1 MFVKKEFFSLKI
13 ERVFMS
19 RHSALEKFGRSGNPA
34 LNAAT
39 FSDAARQAPMDAG
52 NRATMSLEGTVN
64 KTGILL
70 LLVVLSGAW
79 TWNLFFESGNSA
91 TVMPMMLV
99 GGIGGFIFALVTIF
113 KKHWSG
119 ITAPIYAVLQ
129 GLFLGGISAIYE
141 SQFDGIV
148 VQAVGLTLGTLSSL
162 LVLYKTGI
170 VKPTENFRLM
180 VTSATMGI
188 GLLYLVS
195 MIMNMFGSS
204 IGFIHS
210 NGLFGIGFSLFVVAI
225 AALNLV
231 LDFDFIEQ
239 GSEQG
244 APKYMEWFGAFS
256 LMVTLIWL
264 YLEMLRLLAKM
275 RSR

>member
-1 MFVKKEFFSLKI
+1 
-13 ERVFMS
+13 MS
-19 RHSALEKFGRSGNPA
+19 NHKALEMFGRSGNPSLSA
-34 LNAAT
+34 ET
-39 FSDAARQAPMDAG
+39 FSSSAPDASFSTSAPP
-52 NRATMSLEGTVN
+52 ATMTLQGTVN

-70 LLVVLSGAW
+70 ALVVISASY
-79 TWNLFFESGNSA
+79 TWSMFFSSGNSA
-91 TVMPMMLV
+91 TVIPWA
-99 GGIGGFIFALVTIF
+99 IGGAVIGLILALVTMF
-113 KKHWSG
+113 KKQWSG
-119 ITAPIYAVLQ
+119 ITAPLYAIAE
-129 GLFLGGISAIYE
+129 GLFLGAISAIFEAQYP
-141 SQFDGIV
+141 GIV
-148 VQAVGLTLGTLSSL
+148 IQAVGLTLGTLASL
-162 LVLYKTGI
+162 LFLYKTGL

-195 MIMNMFGSS
+195 MLMNMFGSGG

-239 GSEQG
+239 GSEMG

-264 YLEMLRLLAKM
+264 YLEMLRLLAKL